1 MTLRALLRLA
11 AGFALALFVVA
22 SWPTP
27 SEAHA
32 GHGAPAKQAQQA
44 ESIDASKADAV
55 NGAVVEQSTEAASE
69 DCGGHM
75 GKSRSGKSGTGQSTC
90 CSNTC
95 HAVMPADLIEL
106 RAVEVSLTV
115 VPEPPSPAEVAG
127 LMTHVKRP
135 PRPSAA
141 LVG

>member
-1 MTLRALLRLA
+1 MTLRGLLRLV

-22 SWPTP
+22 SWSTP

-32 GHGAPAKQAQQA
+32 GHGTPVPQAASVPAAMAVAVAP
-44 ESIDASKADAV
+44 
-55 NGAVVEQSTEAASE
+55 VVEQAVSTATQ

-75 GKSRSGKSGTGQSTC
+75 GKSGSGQSTC

-95 HAVMPADLIEL
+95 HAVMSSGLMEL

-115 VPEPPSPAEVAG
+115 LPEPPSPAEVTG
-127 LMTHVKRP
+127 PMTHIKRP
-135 PRPSAA
+135 PRLSAA

>member
-11 AGFALALFVVA
+11 VGFALALFVVA
-22 SWPTP
+22 SWSTP

-32 GHGAPAKQAQQA
+32 GHGAPAPQTHQA
-44 ESIDASKADAV
+44 ESVPTSAAV
-55 NGAVVEQSTEAASE
+55 AVAAVVEQAVNSATQ

-75 GKSRSGKSGTGQSTC
+75 GQPGSGQSTC
-90 CSNTC
+90 CSNAC
-95 HAVMPADLIEL
+95 HAVMSVDLMEL
-106 RAVEVSLTV
+106 RAVEVSFTV
-115 VPEPPSPAEVAG
+115 LPEPPSPATVAG
-127 LMTHVKRP
+127 PTTHIKRP

>member
-1 MTLRALLRLA
+1 MTLRALLRMA
-11 AGFALALFVVA
+11 AGVALALFVVA
-22 SWPTP
+22 NWSTP
-27 SEAHA
+27 SEAHT
-32 GHGAPAKQAQQA
+32 GHGAPGQRTHQAVSVPAAK
-44 ESIDASKADAV
+44 AV
-55 NGAVVEQSTEAASE
+55 AVVPVVERAISTATQ

-75 GKSRSGKSGTGQSTC
+75 GKSGSGQSIC

-95 HAVMPADLIEL
+95 HAVMSSDLMEL

-115 VPEPPSPAEVAG
+115 LPEPPSPAEVTG
-127 LMTHVKRP
+127 PMTHVKRP

>member
-1 MTLRALLRLA
+1 MTLRGLLRIV

-22 SWPTP
+22 SWSSP

-32 GHGAPAKQAQQA
+32 GHGAPVPQTQHVVSVPAAK
-44 ESIDASKADAV
+44 E
-55 NGAVVEQSTEAASE
+55 AVVVAPVVERAVSTATQ

-75 GKSRSGKSGTGQSTC
+75 GKSGSGQSTC

-95 HAVMPADLIEL
+95 HAVMSSDLMEL
-106 RAVEVSLTV
+106 RAVEVSPTV
-115 VPEPPSPAEVAG
+115 LPEPPSPAEVTG
-127 LMTHVKRP
+127 PMTHIKRP